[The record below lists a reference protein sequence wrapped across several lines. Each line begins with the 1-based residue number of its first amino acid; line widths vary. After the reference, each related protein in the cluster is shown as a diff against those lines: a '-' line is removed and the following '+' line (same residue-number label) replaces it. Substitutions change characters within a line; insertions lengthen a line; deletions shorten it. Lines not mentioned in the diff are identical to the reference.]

1 VTTTRWATS
10 QAGDAAGALA
20 ILGGCVQAGRGDLQC
35 AGIRRETADAVVL
48 SVDGLPPI
56 PAIVI
61 HLPGSTAPHYRR
73 GRQLSVSY
81 RGRVEP
87 ADVAVVDR
95 ICEAILRSE
104 ATLTPALVGLAVEG
118 EGNDARPSSE
128 QANTEEAIPSPQ
140 GEERAEIDGSR
151 WPVLAGALGSALG
164 TTPRLFSGGQTDLV
178 LEVDLGDEPLRL
190 IVGPR
195 ARWRNPYVAGD
206 VLAVS
211 LDAGAVPSDHAGRRT
226 MSQIARLIVEHEE
239 ELSHADPRL
248 RPGGVDPEPDDG
260 AVYFPVGKLTPVRA
274 SLPIPD
280 KSCVSDDIGMLFLAS
295 QCFAN
300 CTFCGE
306 ATTNNARLS
315 DPRRVEASI
324 RQCSHALTRV
334 IIAGHEPLSHPGI
347 LGMIAA
353 CRDTGASSVEL
364 MTTGI
369 PLADTHQARALVA
382 AGITSV
388 AVPLYSHDAISNDL
402 IMRRHGAFDATL
414 KGLDT
419 LAALGVT
426 VHVHSLVI
434 QANLHDIDEIGS
446 FVAARWHATFV
457 ASAIR
462 DKRAY
467 ATVAPNFEDIAA
479 AVSEA
484 PVFGVPFCFMPRMAA
499 HPDVELD
506 RPLQYTIKAIADC
519 MRVYFA
525 QGLVQTED
533 CQRCIYRLCCKG
545 AAPAQLR
552 QRPELRLRP
561 VEAGAPSHGAA
572 GG

>member
-1 VTTTRWATS
+1 MPT
-10 QAGDAAGALA
+10 AGDVADALA
-20 ILGGCVQAGRGDLQC
+20 IVAECVHAGRSNLHC
-35 AGIRRETADAVVL
+35 AGIRRETADEVVL
-48 SVDGLPPI
+48 TVDGPRPL

-61 HLPGSTAPHYRR
+61 HLPSSTAPHYRR

-81 RGRVEP
+81 RGRLQA
-87 ADVAVVDR
+87 ADAEVVDR
-95 ICEAILRSE
+95 ICDAIFRSE
-104 ATLTPALVGLAVEG
+104 ATLTPALAGLAVE
-118 EGNDARPSSE
+118 EENDAARSSSP
-128 QANTEEAIPSPQ
+128 QDNAGVANPSPLEQ
-140 GEERAEIDGSR
+140 ERAEIDRSR
-151 WPVLAGALGSALG
+151 WPVLAGVLRSALG
-164 TTPRLFSGGQTDLV
+164 TTARLFTDGETDLV
-178 LEVDLGDEPLRL
+178 LEADVGDAPLRL

-195 ARWRNPYVAGD
+195 TRWRNPYVAGD

-211 LDAGAVPSDHAGRRT
+211 LDAGSVPPEQAGRRT
-226 MSQIARLIVEHEE
+226 ISQIARLIVEHEE

-248 RPGGVDPEPDDG
+248 QPGGIGPELDDG
-260 AVYFPVGKLTPVRA
+260 AVYFPLGKLTSVRA

-280 KSCVSDDIGMLFLAS
+280 SECVAEDLGILFLAS

-315 DPRRVEASI
+315 EPQRVEASI
-324 RQCSHALTRV
+324 RQRSHALTRV

-353 CRDTGASSVEL
+353 CRESGASSVEL

-369 PLADTHQARALVA
+369 PLADTHQARALVS

-388 AVPLYSHDAISNDL
+388 AVPLYSHDAITNDL
-402 IMRRHGAFDATL
+402 IMRRHGAFEATL

-419 LAALGVT
+419 LAELGVT
-426 VHVHSLVI
+426 VHVHSLVLHT
-434 QANLHDIDEIGS
+434 NLHDIDEMAT
-446 FVAARWHATFV
+446 FVGTRWRATFV

-479 AVSEA
+479 AVSQA
-484 PVFGVPFCFMPRMAA
+484 PVLGVPFCFMPRMAA
-499 HPDVELD
+499 HPDVELE

-525 QGLVQTED
+525 QGLAQTED
-533 CQRCIYRLCCKG
+533 CRRCIYRQCCKG
-545 AAPAQLR
+545 AAPAQLA
-552 QRPELRLRP
+552 QRPGLRLLP
-561 VEAGAPSHGAA
+561 VGASAPSRDAA
-572 GG
+572 GV